1 MRAPDAAISSG
12 RTGSKTMPRPA
23 VPAAAAIPKG
33 RQHAIEEMAPITAAT
48 GASFSP
54 CFTLPGG
61 GSFRGNLEG
70 PDEAA
75 AAERRAPGVVEA
87 VARIR
92 ILEGVG
98 GHGMLQL
105 GQRRIVDVLVAAGV
119 VGFGHAAGRHLGERS
134 SGEAGGGSPNVVL
147 LGCELAG
154 RRPPLE
160 G

>member
-1 MRAPDAAISSG
+1 
-12 RTGSKTMPRPA
+12 MPRPA
-23 VPAAAAIPKG
+23 FPAAAAMPRG

-98 GHGMLQL
+98 GHGVLQF

-119 VGFGHAAGRHLGERS
+119 VGFGHAAGRYLGERS
-134 SGEAGGGSPNVVL
+134 GGEAGGAPGGEGVRHRENC
-147 LGCELAG
+147 GGG
-154 RRPPLE
+154 RRL
-160 G
+160 